1 MKRRAVVEPV
11 ISYVK
16 GEHRTERNHLK
27 GRLDDRINV
36 VLAAAGDNFGLL
48 LRWLA
53 ELLRVIRALVETV
66 PGHNIA

>member
-1 MKRRAVVEPV
+1 MTTDGKP
-11 ISYVK
+11 
-16 GEHRTERNHLK
+16 HRTERNHLK
-27 GRLDDRINV
+27 RRLDDRINV

-48 LRWLA
+48 LQWLA